1 LCPFDAHK
9 GLGYSSCRD
18 GRGDRM
24 NKAQEYYA
32 KVTEVLARID
42 ETQMTQIQEAAG
54 MVAESIAQDHILY
67 LLGGGHSL
75 MVAAEAYHRAGG
87 LAPVDIIHDK
97 SFGRAERCQGYA
109 KQLLDWYN
117 PAPGSV
123 VIIITNSGRN
133 ALGIE
138 TALECKERGVKTIAV
153 TSLDHSSAADSRHP
167 SGKRVFEI
175 ADIVID
181 NCGILGDAILD
192 VEGVMGKI
200 CPTSTIAGALIVDM
214 IMAQTVQNL
223 VDRGM
228 TPPVF
233 ISANV
238 DGGDEHNKK
247 VFAKYQKYIKG
258 L

>member
-1 LCPFDAHK
+1 
-9 GLGYSSCRD
+9 
-18 GRGDRM
+18 M
-24 NKAQEYYA
+24 NKAQEFYL
-32 KVTEVLARID
+32 KTVEVLAAIS
-42 ETQMTQIQEAAG
+42 ETQMDRIHQAAD
-54 MVAESIAQDHILY
+54 MIADSIADDKILY

-87 LAPVDIIHDK
+87 LAPVDIIHDR

-117 PAPGSV
+117 PAAGSV
-123 VIIITNSGRN
+123 VVIISNSGRN

-138 TALECKERGVKTIAV
+138 MALECKERGIRTIAI
-153 TSLDHSSAADSRHP
+153 TSLDHSKAAESRHP
-167 SGKRVFEI
+167 SGKRLFEI

-200 CPTSTIAGALIVDM
+200 CPTSTIAGATIVDM

-238 DGGDEHNKK
+238 DGGDEHNQK
-247 VFAKYQKYIKG
+247 VFAKYQHLIKG

>member
-1 LCPFDAHK
+1 
-9 GLGYSSCRD
+9 
-18 GRGDRM
+18 M
-24 NKAQEYYA
+24 NKAQEFYQ
-32 KVTEVLARID
+32 KITDVLATVN
-42 ETQMTQIQEAAG
+42 ETQQKKIQQAAE
-54 MVAESIAQDHILY
+54 MVADSIAEDKILY

-123 VIIITNSGRN
+123 VVIISNSGRN

-138 TALECKERGVKTIAV
+138 TALECRERGVKTIAV
-153 TSLDHSSAADSRHP
+153 TSLNHSKAAESRHP
-167 SGKRVFEI
+167 SGKRLFEI

-192 VEGVMGKI
+192 VEGVAGKI
-200 CPTSTIAGALIVDM
+200 CPTSTISAAMIVDM
-214 IMAQTVQNL
+214 IMAQVVQNL
-223 VDRGM
+223 VDRGL

-247 VFAKYQKYIKG
+247 VFAKYQHLIKG

>member
-1 LCPFDAHK
+1 
-9 GLGYSSCRD
+9 
-18 GRGDRM
+18 M
-24 NKAQEYYA
+24 NKAQEYYE
-32 KVTEVLARID
+32 KVTEVLAKVN
-42 ETQMTQIQEAAG
+42 ETQMDKILQAAD
-54 MVAESIAQDHILY
+54 MVADSIADDKILY

-123 VIIITNSGRN
+123 VVIISNSGRN

-138 TALECKERGVKTIAV
+138 TALECRERGVKTIAV
-153 TSLDHSSAADSRHP
+153 TSLAHSSAADSRHP
-167 SGKRVFEI
+167 SGKRLFEI

-200 CPTSTIAGALIVDM
+200 CPTSTISGAMIVDM
-214 IMAQTVQNL
+214 IMAQVVQNL

-247 VFAKYQKYIKG
+247 VFAKYQHLIKG

>member
-1 LCPFDAHK
+1 
-9 GLGYSSCRD
+9 
-18 GRGDRM
+18 M
-24 NKAQEYYA
+24 NKAQEFYQ
-32 KVTEVLARID
+32 KITDVLATVN
-42 ETQMTQIQEAAG
+42 ETQQKKIQQAAE
-54 MVAESIAQDHILY
+54 MVADSIAEEKILY

-123 VIIITNSGRN
+123 VVIISNSGRN

-138 TALECKERGVKTIAV
+138 TALECRERGVKTIAV
-153 TSLDHSSAADSRHP
+153 TSLNHSKAAESRHP
-167 SGKRVFEI
+167 SGKRLFEI

-192 VEGVMGKI
+192 VEGVAGKI
-200 CPTSTIAGALIVDM
+200 CPTSTISAAMIVDM
-214 IMAQTVQNL
+214 IMAQVVQNL
-223 VDRGM
+223 VDRGL

-247 VFAKYQKYIKG
+247 VFAKYQHLIKG

>member
-1 LCPFDAHK
+1 
-9 GLGYSSCRD
+9 
-18 GRGDRM
+18 M
-24 NKAQEYYA
+24 NKAQEFYQRI
-32 KVTEVLARID
+32 TEVLARIND
-42 ETQMTQIQEAAG
+42 TQMAKIQEAADLVTDLIANDG
-54 MVAESIAQDHILY
+54 MLY

-117 PAPGSV
+117 PPAGSV

-138 TALECKERGVKTIAV
+138 TALECRERGIKTIAV
-153 TSLDHSSAADSRHP
+153 TSIDHSSAAESRHP

-175 ADIVID
+175 ADVVID
-181 NCGILGDAILD
+181 NCGILGDAILEVD
-192 VEGVMGKI
+192 GLPGRI
-200 CPTSTIAGALIVDM
+200 CATSTIAGALIVDM
-214 IMAQTVQNL
+214 IIAQTVQNL
-223 VDRGM
+223 MDRGI

-238 DGGDEHNKK
+238 DGGDEHNKRI
-247 VFAKYQKYIKG
+247 FAKYQRNIKG

>member
-1 LCPFDAHK
+1 
-9 GLGYSSCRD
+9 
-18 GRGDRM
+18 M
-24 NKAQEYYA
+24 NKSQEYYG
-32 KVTEVLARID
+32 KVTEILARVN
-42 ETQMTQIQEAAG
+42 ETQQDKIQEAAEMVTDLIANDG
-54 MVAESIAQDHILY
+54 MLY

-75 MVAAEAYHRAGG
+75 MAAAEAYHRAGG
-87 LAPVDIIHDK
+87 LAPVDIIHDRT
-97 SFGRAERCQGYA
+97 FGRAERCLGYA
-109 KQLLDWYN
+109 KQLIDWYD

-123 VIIITNSGRN
+123 VVIITNSGRN

-138 TALECKERGVKTIAV
+138 MALECKERGVKTIAI
-153 TSLDHSSAADSRHP
+153 TSLAHSKAAESRHP

-181 NCGILGDAILD
+181 NCGIYGDAILD
-192 VEGVMGKI
+192 IDGLPGKV
-200 CPTSTIAGALIVDM
+200 CPTSTISAAFIVDA
-214 IMAQTVQNL
+214 IIAQAVDNL
-223 VDRGM
+223 VKRGI

-247 VFAKYQKYIKG
+247 VFKKYQHQIKG